1 MTANVDAWNQ
11 TAQQVEQGWFDHIIN
26 NPFIM
31 FIWKLL
37 LAIVVVWAMIIIS
50 KFIAASIRKKI
61 IKNSIS
67 DDDENIVKVWNL
79 VWDIIFYTLLIFDI
93 FIGFEIIW
101 FDVWILLWWISFW
114 LWFSFKEILSNMIG
128 GIIVLTTKDYKLW
141 DLIEIEWKYKYLWYI
156 EEITIRYTNIRS
168 LNNQKIIIPNLE
180 MVVNPIKTFTS
191 EEVLRWETQVSI
203 SYNDNIEEAKKVII
217 DTINSQKYII
227 NKNKTNVIVE
237 SFWDS
242 WVNLLVWYYFDPN
255 WSIWFFNIKSKVNT
269 VIRESFAKNNINIP
283 YPHTTLTVDKNDQN
297 ILKTVLFAKK

>member
-1 MTANVDAWNQ
+1 MNENINQ
-11 TAQQVEQGWFDHIIN
+11 WIKVSKNIAHQWLNEFLN
-26 NPFIM
+26 NPFVM
-31 FIWKLL
+31 FVLKLL

-50 KFIAASIRKKI
+50 KYIASSVRKKV
-61 IKNSIS
+61 IKNSLT
-67 DDDENIVKVWNL
+67 DDENIIKVWNL
-79 VWDIIFYTLLIFDI
+79 IWDIIFYTLLIFDV
-93 FIGFEIIW
+93 FIWFQIIW
-101 FDVWILLWWISFW
+101 FDVGLLLWWISFW
-114 LWFSFKEILSNMIG
+114 LWFAFKEILSNMIG
-128 GIIVLTTKDYKLW
+128 GIILLTTKDYKLW

-255 WSIWFFNIKSKVNT
+255 WSISYFDIKSKVNT

-297 ILKTVLFAKK
+297 ILKTILFAKK